1 MPKLNFKQIGIGT
14 AIAFFSLQLISLIIS
29 SALPANNFFAGL
41 VKGYSLA
48 WIWIFLALILVTI
61 GYFVLNIKS
70 FDKRAVF
77 VGLLSLAMLS
87 FIIIYGNIDLGRAF
101 DMSIARSTIGSI
113 SPATMQIP
121 TGSILGDTF
130 TNVWLGIGT
139 FGQGAILLLV
149 LITLITLII
158 NRKV

>member
-41 VKGYSLA
+41 VKGYSLV

-70 FDKRAVF
+70 FD
-77 VGLLSLAMLS
+77 
-87 FIIIYGNIDLGRAF
+87 
-101 DMSIARSTIGSI
+101 
-113 SPATMQIP
+113 
-121 TGSILGDTF
+121 
-130 TNVWLGIGT
+130 
-139 FGQGAILLLV
+139 
-149 LITLITLII
+149 
-158 NRKV
+158 